1 MGNDQSTRIINPIQK
16 FDIDIVCEK
25 ISRHLQLQRDRKI
38 NELANKERELAEKV
52 KAKKRSY
59 EDTVIDIGSLV
70 NLLKYI
76 TASKIVI
83 RYSQLIKEHSMLI
96 ADACKTNNFIGI
108 RELNPYFE
116 GIVWS
121 TDKLNL
127 AYINEF
133 NVLVKTHFRQT
144 DVQEIMKFNKVDKD
158 LRDCFATIEPTPLE
172 IQNYLVEFIKR
183 HQIQDFQWPRGMGPA
198 PTPAQ
203 GGNYLPPN
211 YQPNQVPGF
220 GYAPP
225 QPYPGQLPGFNQ
237 FPPQGGNFGQPN
249 PNNFPPNQ
257 VRANMQGGVEN
268 IDDAAIDDL
277 IRDLNFGSHT
287 QPSPNQPQNFGQP
300 DISLPPVVPLNNNT
314 QQQPTG
320 QPTQI
325 PVDNFNQNPGF
336 IENQP
341 KPVQNLP
348 PLNNNV
354 PIGQGLELPN
364 AKGPL
369 PKVKQYA
376 TGPEA
381 YTDDKDENCE
391 YGDFEPLIL
400 SIRIEEMRK
409 AKV

>member
-1 MGNDQSTRIINPIQK
+1 MGNDQSTRIIKPIQR

-38 NELANKERELAEKV
+38 NELANKERDLAEKV
-52 KAKKRSY
+52 RAKKRSY

-76 TASKIVI
+76 TAAKIVI
-83 RYSQLIKEHSMLI
+83 RYSLLIKEHSMLI

-133 NVLVKTHFRQT
+133 NVLLKTHFRQT

-183 HQIQDFQWPRGMGPA
+183 HQIHDFQWPRGMGPA
-198 PTPAQ
+198 PAPGQ

-225 QPYPGQLPGFNQ
+225 QPYLGQLPGFNQ
-237 FPPQGGNFGQPN
+237 FPPQTGNFGHPN
-249 PNNFPPNQ
+249 PNNFAPNQ
-257 VRANMQGGVEN
+257 SKPFTHAGVEN

-277 IRDLNFGSHT
+277 IRDLNFGSNT
-287 QPSPNQPQNFGQP
+287 QPNQNQSHNIAQP
-300 DISLPPVVPLNNNT
+300 DINFPPVISINNNAQT
-314 QQQPTG
+314 LQNIG
-320 QPTQI
+320 QPSAF
-325 PVDNFNQNPGF
+325 VDNKQL
-336 IENQP
+336 
-341 KPVQNLP
+341 PVQNMP
-348 PLNNNV
+348 PLKVNLPV
-354 PIGQGLELPN
+354 AQTFQLPN

-369 PKVKQYA
+369 PKVKEYA

-381 YTDDKDENCE
+381 YTDDKDDNCE
-391 YGDFEPLIL
+391 YGEFEPLIL
-400 SIRIEEMRK
+400 SLRIEEMRK